1 MNLPFKKLR
10 SEQADYLVGE
20 ALDIMLS
27 KAMATGLFSGIS
39 TGMSGASRIGCS
51 VAHFSWSFSIFVGTS
66 RSCKS
71 LLVGSLW
78 EGSVIGLKLDPLPS
92 FGLYG
97 L

>member
-39 TGMSGASRIGCS
+39 TGMSGNLRLHVLVVLWLTSLGAS
-51 VAHFSWSFSIFVGTS
+51 A
-66 RSCKS
+66 
-71 LLVGSLW
+71 SLW
-78 EGSVIGLKLDPLPS
+78 EPVGLAKAC
-92 FGLYG
+92 
-97 L
+97 